1 MDAPVEHAHRG
12 KSHVK
17 NWIVI
22 AAHGAPP
29 TDYPP
34 RKIGMMMALE
44 FMGKRIGVL
53 RSMHDSLDREVRN
66 WKRTQTN
73 DPYKNG
79 VDALAEKI
87 AGLTGC
93 PVIAGYNEFCLPT
106 IPQAIEQA
114 IAQGAMQVIVATT
127 MLTRGGEHSEI
138 EIREIV
144 EEAQTKH
151 PGVKIVYAWPLELE
165 RVAKLFADEIAR
177 FS

>member
-1 MDAPVEHAHRG
+1 M
-12 KSHVK
+12 
-17 NWIVI
+17 IVI

-53 RSMHDSLDREVRN
+53 RAMHDSLDRQVRS
-66 WKRTQTN
+66 WTRTPSN

-87 AGLTGC
+87 AAQTGC

-106 IPQAIEQA
+106 IPQAIDQA
-114 IAQGAMQVIVATT
+114 IAQGATQVIVATT

-144 EEAQTKH
+144 NEAKAKH
-151 PGVKIVYAWPLELE
+151 SGVTIVYAWPLELE